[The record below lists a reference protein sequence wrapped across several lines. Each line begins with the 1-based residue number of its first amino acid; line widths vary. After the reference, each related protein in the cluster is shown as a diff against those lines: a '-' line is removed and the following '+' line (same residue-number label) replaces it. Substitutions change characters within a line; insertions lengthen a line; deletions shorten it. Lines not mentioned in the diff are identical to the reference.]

1 MTSAA
6 SGSPHA
12 GNWIPLTERWFLV
25 PFVLIASLCFLW
37 AFGVNLN
44 DIPHLKKAFSLTDS
58 QSSFIQVAFF
68 GGYCLAALLA
78 GWMMGKIGYQKG
90 ILMGLLQCD
99 WRGAVS
105 SRVSIALLWIFSLC
119 VVCHDLWAEFL
130 GSDGQ
135 PLRDRSRSRGKR
147 RAQAKLQAVV
157 QRRGCGPLAHSGPH
171 VHSHLGRI
179 CACAHRSDE
188 FFAQLESYRGSEA
201 GTVKSPYLMI
211 AGASDPRLAKR
222 RNAVLIFWTFA
233 NSFGFA
239 AKLLR

>member
-78 GWMMGKIGYQKG
+78 GWMMGKIGYKKG
-90 ILMGLLQCD
+90 ILMGLLQCAT
-99 WRGAVS
+99 GAVLFLPAFS
-105 SRVSIALLWIFSLC
+105 SRFYGFFLFAL
-119 VVCHDLWAEFL
+119 VCHDLWAEFL
-130 GSDGQ
+130 GSGGQ
-135 PLRDRSRSRGKR
+135 PLRERSRSRGKR

-179 CACAHRSDE
+179 CACANRSDE
-188 FFAQLESYRGSEA
+188 FLRNWN
-201 GTVKSPYLMI
+201 PI
-211 AGASDPRLAKR
+211 AVARPAR
-222 RNAVLIFWTFA
+222 
-233 NSFGFA
+233 
-239 AKLLR
+239 